1 MMKKHLAGL
10 RIAIL
15 SAGVIASVPV
25 LSLHAADPLGGE
37 PGLAVLGAQPF
48 STRAEGGEQADFGE
62 TASGLSIQ
70 IGRTFAAA
78 REAREK
84 REPARPR
91 YDTACILSAVA
102 SQMGVTLRGDVPVPQ
117 VFYGS
122 NTPLKQLQDAVEP
135 QWGFRPDVFAN
146 VYVFARN
153 EIYLWDDAA
162 YYVRM
167 KRSIDDSLAH
177 ELVHFIQ
184 VKYQNASFAGGGED
198 LESQAVHV
206 QTWFRENH
214 IQQPGVC
221 AR

>member
-1 MMKKHLAGL
+1 MKEYLAGM

-25 LSLHAADPLGGE
+25 LSLHAADPLGD
-37 PGLAVLGAQPF
+37 A
-48 STRAEGGEQADFGE
+48 QADFGD
-62 TASGLSIQ
+62 AVSGLSIR
-70 IGRTFAAA
+70 IGRTFSDA
-78 REAREK
+78 REARAK

-102 SQMGVTLRGDVPVPQ
+102 SQMGVALRGDVPVPK

-122 NTPLKQLQDAVEP
+122 NTPLRQLQDAVEP

-162 YYVRM
+162 YYARM
-167 KRSIDDSLAH
+167 NRSIDDSLAH
-177 ELVHFIQ
+177 ELAHFIQ
-184 VKYQNASFAGGGED
+184 VKYQNATFEGGGED

-206 QTWFRENH
+206 QTWFRENYIH
-214 IQQPGVC
+214 RPGVC
-221 AR
+221 GR